1 LIEIKDT
8 YHPDGCAVPV
18 EPLISRFDTQHDAV
32 WPVPMR
38 RVWEEGKA
46 AGFEHG
52 LAALLFEL
60 YGLRNSS
67 GSLAMLAAMR
77 RASSL
82 VGCLPKRLVLER
94 FAQRPSGRPQTN
106 IVKLWRGSAIC
117 KAASV

>member
-8 YHPDGCAVPV
+8 YHPEACAVSV

-38 RVWEEGKA
+38 HVWEEGKA

-60 YGLRNSS
+60 YGFRNNS
-67 GSLAMLAAMR
+67 GSLAIFAAIR
-77 RASSL
+77 RALSL
-82 VGCLPKRLVLER
+82 VRSFAADCRSGSKR
-94 FAQRPSGRPQTN
+94 RPGM
-106 IVKLWRGSAIC
+106 AD
-117 KAASV
+117 